1 MHIDQHL
8 GLSLFKEWKFWLP
21 GAIFSFL
28 LASVLMS
35 GWPEGLIPNISY
47 PFVSGGDATFTE
59 WGVQRLIEGW
69 IFNNPRSGYPFGSNF
84 LDYPGSDAGGYFIL
98 KILGMITGQSYA
110 ATNLFFLLSFP
121 VIVMTAFA
129 TLRSIKVNAWFSL
142 SGALIYAFIP
152 FHFLRIGHLFY
163 TWYFV
168 VPVFFYIAIRLFYFK
183 SIDFS
188 ILKQLK
194 YSVACL
200 IGLIV
205 IASFGV
211 YYALF
216 GIFVVLL
223 GAIAGAIRNKSY
235 STFLLGIAA
244 TSAITLGVIL
254 NISTNLLHSYQSNKN
269 SEVAVRSIADS
280 EIYGFKLAQLILPQA
295 SHHIEAL
302 AKKTATYNSSTPLT
316 NENIT
321 SSLGLVGT
329 VGLLILFVCLLV
341 SLSGGKL
348 DSRLALISLIG
359 LILLLFGTI
368 GGFGSLFAI
377 FISTSI
383 RGWNRISI
391 FISFATIALFFIS
404 LQIIVEKQKWM
415 TSGRAGIVVI
425 PFISVILIVLGV
437 YDQTNWACKSC
448 NVATR
453 NAFLAEG
460 KFIQD
465 IESAMPKGSAIYQL
479 PYIPFPE
486 VPPLHRLSPYDPLSG
501 FIQSKNLLWSSGG
514 TKGRDGDLFFRK
526 IAKYPINQQ
535 LDIIKRLGFSGVYV
549 DRRGYADNANELVA
563 QLTRLVGP
571 PTIVRADGAVAFFR
585 IEPNRDVHLE
595 GLSNLQIMEKAG
607 VIVENSNTP
616 YRATLAEGIDFKRSA
631 YPTFLKEASG
641 LDGVEDWGRWTN
653 ANIAPSVKL
662 RFNEPLPQKFSVEIQ
677 ATAFGPNVNS
687 PVTIIVGNNIKQV
700 SITNEPNKT
709 YKIFFDN
716 ADSAN
721 TIEIVPPKPTSP
733 HDLNPAN
740 ADSRKKGIGL
750 ISLKI
755 KPINSP

>member
-1 MHIDQHL
+1 
-8 GLSLFKEWKFWLP
+8 
-21 GAIFSFL
+21 
-28 LASVLMS
+28 
-35 GWPEGLIPNISY
+35 
-47 PFVSGGDATFTE
+47 
-59 WGVQRLIEGW
+59 
-69 IFNNPRSGYPFGSNF
+69 
-84 LDYPGSDAGGYFIL
+84 
-98 KILGMITGQSYA
+98 MITGQFYA
-110 ATNLFFLLSFP
+110 AINLFFLLSFP
-121 VIVMTAFA
+121 AVVITAFA
-129 TLRSIKVNAWFSL
+129 TLRSIKINPWFSI
-142 SGALIYAFIP
+142 SGALIYAFVP

-168 VPVFFYIAIRLFYFK
+168 VPLFFYIAFRLFYLK
-183 SIDFS
+183 PTDFS
-188 ILKQLK
+188 IIKRWK
-194 YSVACL
+194 YGVGYL
-200 IGLIV
+200 LGLIV

-235 STFLLGIAA
+235 LTFLLGITA
-244 TSAITLGVIL
+244 TSTITLGVFI
-254 NISTNLLHSYQSNKN
+254 NISPNLLHSYHSNKN

-280 EIYGFKLAQLILPQA
+280 EIYGFKFTQLILPQP

-321 SSLGLVGT
+321 SSLGLVGA
-329 VGLLILFVCLLV
+329 VGLLILFACLLV
-341 SLSGGKL
+341 SLSGRKL
-348 DSRLALISLIG
+348 DSRLALSSLIG

-391 FISFATIALFFIS
+391 FISFAAIALFFIA
-404 LQIIVEKQKWM
+404 LQILVEKQKWVN
-415 TSGRAGIVVI
+415 SYKAGIVFV
-425 PFISVILIVLGV
+425 PFISVALIAMGI
-437 YDQTNWACKSC
+437 YDQTNWACKAC

-453 NAFLAEG
+453 NDFLTEQ
-460 KFIQD
+460 KFIQS
-465 IESAMPKGSAIYQL
+465 IESAIPKGSAIYQL

-486 VPPLHRLSPYDPLSG
+486 TPPLHRLSPYDPLSG

-514 TKGRDGDLFFRK
+514 MKGRDGDLFFRK
-526 IAKYPINQQ
+526 LAKFPINQQ
-535 LDIIKRLGFSGVYV
+535 LDIIKKLGFSGVYV
-549 DRRGYADNANELVA
+549 DRRGYADNANELIT
-563 QLTRLVGP
+563 QLTRLLGAP
-571 PTIVRADGAVAFFR
+571 SIVRADGEVAFFR
-585 IEPNRDVHLE
+585 IEPNRDTDLE
-595 GLSNLQIMEKAG
+595 GLSNLQIMEKVG

-616 YRATLAEGIDFKRSA
+616 YQATLAEGIDFKRSG

-662 RFNEPLPQKFSVEIQ
+662 RFNNPLPRKFSVELQ

-687 PVTIIVGNNIKQV
+687 PVAIIVGNTIKQI

-709 YKIFFDN
+709 YKALFDN
-716 ADSAN
+716 PDSAN
-721 TIEIVPPKPTSP
+721 NIEIVPPKPTSP

-740 ADSRKKGIGL
+740 ADSRKIGIGL